1 MSRRAVVTVAL
12 VALLSHPAAAR
23 ERLRI
28 VSSPID
34 YAFTAG
40 VSESFAQLSR
50 FPAPSIELTGT
61 ATAIDLFCAGLGEEH
76 PDIIG
81 ASRAMWDS
89 EYRKCQN
96 NGVRNITE
104 IQIGYEGIVLA
115 GSREAEPLSLSVADL
130 FLALAKEVPADGKIG
145 PNPHTRWRDIDPA
158 LPDGEIRVIG
168 PEPASETHVALIGL
182 ALNVGC
188 ASVAELSALDPGR
201 RQEICNTLR
210 SDGAYTALGRSNE
223 DRLAEV
229 KADPKAL
236 GVFDFS
242 FYANNADLLM
252 ATLIDGV
259 APGAAALASGA
270 YPLARPLYIYIKS
283 QHYELVPGLLEFI
296 DEYTSERAWG
306 PDGYLVD
313 EGLVTLADEERQAQ
327 RSNAIGLNPM
337 WR

>member
-1 MSRRAVVTVAL
+1 MYRGIVVSVAL
-12 VALLSHPAAAR
+12 VGLLSGPAAAR

-40 VSESFAQLSR
+40 VSETFAQLWH

-61 ATAIDLFCAGLGEEH
+61 ATAIDLFCVGLGETH

-89 EYRKCQN
+89 EYQRCQD

-115 GSREAEPLSLSVADL
+115 GSSEAEPLSLSATHL
-130 FLALAKEVPADGKIG
+130 YLALAKEVPADGSIG
-145 PNPHTRWRDIDPA
+145 PNPNTKWRDIDPA
-158 LPDGEIRVIG
+158 LPDTEIRVIG
-168 PEPASETHVALIGL
+168 PDSASETHVALIGL

-188 ASVAELSALDPGR
+188 ASVAEISALDAGR

-210 SDGAYTALGRSNE
+210 GDGAYSAMGRSNE
-223 DRLAEV
+223 DRLV
-229 KADPKAL
+229 KLEADQGAL

-242 FYANNADLLM
+242 FYAADDDLLR
-252 ATLIDGV
+252 ASPIAGV
-259 APGAAALASGA
+259 APGRDTLASGA
-270 YPLARPLYIYIKS
+270 YPLARPMYIYVKN

-296 DEYTSERAWG
+296 DECTSERAWG

-313 EGLVTLADEERQAQ
+313 DGLVTLADQERRA
-327 RSNAIGLNPM
+327 
-337 WR
+337 